1 MAISFDPI
9 RPYLGLLKAG
19 LVVAVLVGVFA
30 KGCSYGTERTT
41 EKHAE
46 LMAKKDQALRG
57 AAASL
62 RGAAQVLREVD
73 AEAERLLKAQ
83 AEAKER
89 EADAAAIAAQAQA
102 ELAKSAAEFK
112 KALANARKNPECV
125 AVLDTDLRAVCG
137 L

>member
-19 LVVAVLVGVFA
+19 LVAAVLAGVFV
-30 KGCSYGTERTT
+30 KGCSYGTERTA
-41 EKHAE
+41 EKHAA
-46 LMAKKDQALRG
+46 LLAKKDQALRG

-62 RGAAQVLREVD
+62 RGAAQVLRDVD
-73 AEAERLLKAQ
+73 AEAARLLKAQ
-83 AEAKER
+83 DEARQREAEAS
-89 EADAAAIAAQAQA
+89 AIAAKAQA
-102 ELAKSAAEFK
+102 ELVASAAEFR
-112 KALANARKNPECV
+112 KALANARKNPGCN